1 MRVPTTLSVSPNRCD
16 ACVFLSFSR
25 GRRTLNIEVFYAAA
39 LVQIWDR
46 ATIRN
51 RGRIVKLVIYGR
63 IVVAVLI
70 GEVLGKFIFSA
81 LVE

>member
-1 MRVPTTLSVSPNRCD
+1 
-16 ACVFLSFSR
+16 LSFSR